1 VDACQCGGCGA
12 CHADVTSSDG
22 FMPMSRSGHGT
33 TLRRGFPCNHS
44 DITSTVGR
52 PMAPRRRGWWARRLS
67 GRGIGRVLSSPP
79 SDGRHGV
86 TEWPP
91 TSALSVRIASANTW
105 ADMVGTGPEPALQR
119 WSVRRVKA
127 HTSAAG
133 FRCTRILAGT
143 DDPGTE
149 GHGNCRRSGTLR
161 DSDVLIARV
170 PGKRAAVAFHVPTN
184 PPKGRKSDAGE
195 PAYAIRPRGPAPWVV
210 NVSWTAQPRVA
221 TSTST
226 VSDFRP
232 TTGLVYVGSPLAA
245 GTSPWHSTTP
255 IPSPRMPAGRLR
267 LLVRR
272 PAAFARPVSAL
283 SRPASA
289 GKAGEATRTRPPG
302 GTGRLAALRRRPS
315 CAHRFWWG

>member
-1 VDACQCGGCGA
+1 
-12 CHADVTSSDG
+12 
-22 FMPMSRSGHGT
+22 MPVSRSGHRT
-33 TLRRGFPCNHS
+33 TLRRDFPCNHS

-86 TEWPP
+86 TGWPT
-91 TSALSVRIASANTW
+91 TSALSVRIA
-105 ADMVGTGPEPALQR
+105 GTTTGGHGRHRPEPALQR

-184 PPKGRKSDAGE
+184 PPKGRKSDAGAA
-195 PAYAIRPRGPAPWVV
+195 AYAIRPRGAAPWVV

-221 TSTST
+221 TYTST
-226 VSDFRP
+226 VSDFCPITR
-232 TTGLVYVGSPLAA
+232 LVYVGSPLAA
-245 GTSPWHSTTP
+245 GGFIAPT
-255 IPSPRMPAGRLR
+255 
-267 LLVRR
+267 
-272 PAAFARPVSAL
+272 AAANRSKS
-283 SRPASA
+283 SR
-289 GKAGEATRTRPPG
+289 
-302 GTGRLAALRRRPS
+302 
-315 CAHRFWWG
+315 

>member
-1 VDACQCGGCGA
+1 MASAGLTPGGRTAAANTSGSVDHGTTGGRLAAGGLDADPDCGRVGGDHVVLVQEPQQATVASSEAEWRCSAVRVVDACQCGGCGA

-22 FMPMSRSGHGT
+22 FMPMSRSGHRT

-79 SDGRHGV
+79 SDGWHGV

-105 ADMVGTGPEPALQR
+105 ADMVGAGPEPALQR

-170 PGKRAAVAFHVPTN
+170 PGKRQRWRSMYLPIRR
-184 PPKGRKSDAGE
+184 KGGNQTQG
-195 PAYAIRPRGPAPWVV
+195 RPRTPYVREG
-210 NVSWTAQPRVA
+210 Q
-221 TSTST
+221 
-226 VSDFRP
+226 RP
-232 TTGLVYVGSPLAA
+232 G
-245 GTSPWHSTTP
+245 W
-255 IPSPRMPAGRLR
+255 
-267 LLVRR
+267 
-272 PAAFARPVSAL
+272 
-283 SRPASA
+283 
-289 GKAGEATRTRPPG
+289 
-302 GTGRLAALRRRPS
+302 
-315 CAHRFWWG
+315 